1 MGPKKQAKGGKKP
14 EEEDNSTKEF
24 SMQYKKSC
32 RELEFPMYKPLEAK
46 VNALNEDGSH
56 LNEILVIEQFG
67 LAGMK
72 TITKA
77 LKATKYFKNIFS

>member
-1 MGPKKQAKGGKKP
+1 MGPKKQPKGGKKP

-24 SMQYKKSC
+24 LTQYKKSC
-32 RELEFPMYKPLEAK
+32 RELEFPIYKPLETK
-46 VNALNEDGSH
+46 VNTLIEEGNY

-67 LAGMK
+67 LAGIK

-77 LKATKYFKNIFS
+77 LKATKYF